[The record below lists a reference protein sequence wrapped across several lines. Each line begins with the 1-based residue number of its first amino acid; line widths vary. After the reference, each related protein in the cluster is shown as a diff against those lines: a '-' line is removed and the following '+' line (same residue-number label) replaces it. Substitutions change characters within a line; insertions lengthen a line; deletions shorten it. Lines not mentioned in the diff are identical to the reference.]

1 MKNKKE
7 INNQYKTVIFDYD
20 GTLCETSVMQK
31 YAGETKK
38 YPRFSPNWV
47 TARKEYLSHIDE
59 CTLYEGWKE
68 VLNFLREN
76 NIKAAIVSGN
86 NREVLNLAVKHFGLR
101 DVFPKERVNRIGC
114 RDVNGSVVRKR
125 GGNPMLFEYALSQL
139 NVDPHNVLSFGNE
152 LCDAQAASKTGITA
166 YNCLWGAVD
175 EERELM
181 LNDKEHEC
189 LTNPKQ
195 IIDILKET
203 YSPS

>member
-1 MKNKKE
+1 MKYKKE
-7 INNQYKTVIFDYD
+7 INNHYKTVIFDYD

-47 TARKEYLSHIDE
+47 AARKEYLSHIDE

-68 VLNFLREN
+68 VLNFLKDN
-76 NIKAAIVSGN
+76 NIQAAIVSGN